1 MTEKKKYVFPDGF
14 LWGTATSSFQVE
26 GGIENCDW
34 AQAARDGRVPPAG
47 LACDHYNRYEEDFD
61 IAQSLNMSSQRFSIE
76 WSRVE
81 PEEGVFDEKELEH
94 YKKVVHAIR
103 ARGMEPFVTLWHFT
117 LPLWFVKK
125 GGFRSKKGPEIFARY
140 AGKVAEYLK
149 DDVVYYTTMNEPMVW
164 IGNGHVSGIWPPF
177 EKNFFNFITLP
188 HKLIDAHKLAYREI
202 KKHDPTAHVGAT
214 KNNIVFQD
222 TALTW
227 LFNIDTLLEWG
238 WDRRFH
244 NAIRNHQDFIGINH
258 YFRVVLG
265 TGKTKTKECPRSDF
279 GWELNPETLYLALME
294 LKKYKIPIF
303 ITEHGL
309 ADAKDTYRKW
319 FIEESLHAVHRA
331 IANGIDIRGY
341 GHWSLLD
348 NYEWAEGFKMKFGL
362 VEVRYDENRKRVV
375 RESAQTYA
383 RIAGTNTLEL

>member
-140 AGKVAEYLK
+140 AGKVA
-149 DDVVYYTTMNEPMVW
+149 
-164 IGNGHVSGIWPPF
+164 
-177 EKNFFNFITLP
+177 
-188 HKLIDAHKLAYREI
+188 
-202 KKHDPTAHVGAT
+202 
-214 KNNIVFQD
+214 
-222 TALTW
+222 
-227 LFNIDTLLEWG
+227 
-238 WDRRFH
+238 
-244 NAIRNHQDFIGINH
+244 
-258 YFRVVLG
+258 
-265 TGKTKTKECPRSDF
+265 
-279 GWELNPETLYLALME
+279 
-294 LKKYKIPIF
+294 
-303 ITEHGL
+303 
-309 ADAKDTYRKW
+309 
-319 FIEESLHAVHRA
+319 
-331 IANGIDIRGY
+331 
-341 GHWSLLD
+341 
-348 NYEWAEGFKMKFGL
+348 
-362 VEVRYDENRKRVV
+362 
-375 RESAQTYA
+375 
-383 RIAGTNTLEL
+383 